1 MYTNRLCLNRDQN
14 RKNETFLKRYVDV
27 WQDYKEKERK
37 GVAQNL
43 GQWVTEVGGERC
55 MRWDT
60 YV

>member
-43 GQWVTEVGGERC
+43 G
-55 MRWDT
+55 
-60 YV
+60 

>member
-1 MYTNRLCLNRDQN
+1 MELKIKLKLGSRTNVYTNGLCLNRDQN

-43 GQWVTEVGGERC
+43 G
-55 MRWDT
+55 
-60 YV
+60 